1 MISTWQPISKSH
13 LKGLIEVSEYEMSS
27 SQRKLWEKIKL
38 SSPEKWAQSPMGDEG
53 GGFWVVAVYGRN
65 CLYYNDIEDGFNES
79 KFSSWGVIDEYWC
92 NQIELHHFI
101 ASVFM
106 PSS

>member
-1 MISTWQPISKSH
+1 
-13 LKGLIEVSEYEMSS
+13 MSS
-27 SQRKLWEKIKL
+27 SQMRIWEKVKL
-38 SSPEKWAQSPMGDEG
+38 SPPEKWAQSPWGDEG
-53 GGFWVVAVYGRN
+53 GGFWVVAVFGLN

-79 KFSSWGVIDEYWC
+79 RFSSWGVIDEYRC

-101 ASVFM
+101 ASVFT